1 MNESSWSGC
10 PSSES
15 ASDFRKQQPG
25 LRWPKRQ
32 GRAPA
37 APRCHQRP
45 GRGFPGKVRA
55 WGSDRPAV
63 CGLEWKA
70 RAVGPGRVGTGRGG
84 DELVRAGAEPGPS
97 CGRFRQARCGGG
109 GAELGLRQVSR
120 LPERGRGPGR
130 GGSHGSM
137 KDRLPELLEL
147 TRRYDLQYPDEEDD
161 DLDGPREDIVFES
174 DQLLQALSRDI
185 QDVQAETLQL
195 ASDVKRLG
203 KQNARFLT
211 SMRRLSSIK
220 RDTGAIAK
228 DIKARGEAVHRRLQA
243 LKAVGERAEAQ
254 HGAHSAVARIA
265 RAQCHALSRR
275 FQEAMQDYHAAE
287 MKQRANCQLR
297 IRRQLEIM
305 GRDVS
310 GEQLENMCEQGQW
323 DVFSGN
329 LLAELKGARNA
340 LGELESRH
348 RELVRLESRLRDVHD
363 LFLDMALLLEE
374 QADTLDIIER
384 NVNQT
389 RDYTGQAKA
398 QVRKAVQ
405 YKKKNPCRAICCFC
419 CSCCN

>member
-1 MNESSWSGC
+1 MGLQQGDDLDEEEEKEKKRKISSQLQS
-10 PSSES
+10 
-15 ASDFRKQQPG
+15 
-25 LRWPKRQ
+25 
-32 GRAPA
+32 
-37 APRCHQRP
+37 
-45 GRGFPGKVRA
+45 
-55 WGSDRPAV
+55 
-63 CGLEWKA
+63 
-70 RAVGPGRVGTGRGG
+70 
-84 DELVRAGAEPGPS
+84 
-97 CGRFRQARCGGG
+97 
-109 GAELGLRQVSR
+109 
-120 LPERGRGPGR
+120 
-130 GGSHGSM
+130 SM

-220 RDTGAIAK
+220 RDTGAIAR

-310 GEQLENMCEQGQW
+310 GEQLETMCEQGQW

-374 QADTLDIIER
+374 QADTLDIIES

-398 QVRKAVQ
+398 QIRKAVQ